1 MAFAQVR
8 GVRLHYEVFGDSG
21 PWFALTTGGRR
32 GYDEFAPLARK
43 IAAEGFRVLLHDRR
57 NTGASDLVIEGSDGE
72 EEIWADDL
80 VALLQQLGATPAFIG
95 GASAGARLSV
105 LVYMRHPEVVR
116 ALLLMRV
123 TSGEFAAGRL
133 PEQYYGQF
141 IKAAREG
148 GMAAVCAHEQ
158 YQERIAANPQTRE
171 RLMSMDPARYIE
183 VMTHWLAKFTSGPHS
198 PMMGVEASVLRG
210 IKVPTL
216 VIPGNDKTHNSAGGK
231 QIHAT
236 IPGAQLH
243 LLPIPDLDV
252 PLVAFT
258 DWAPL
263 EPEIA
268 QACAR
273 FMKSH

>member
-148 GMAAVCAHEQ
+148 GMAAVCAHEH
-158 YQERIAANPQTRE
+158 TRA
-171 RLMSMDPARYIE
+171 PPHAR
-183 VMTHWLAKFTSGPHS
+183 THEG
-198 PMMGVEASVLRG
+198 R
-210 IKVPTL
+210 
-216 VIPGNDKTHNSAGGK
+216 
-231 QIHAT
+231 
-236 IPGAQLH
+236 
-243 LLPIPDLDV
+243 
-252 PLVAFT
+252 
-258 DWAPL
+258 
-263 EPEIA
+263 
-268 QACAR
+268 
-273 FMKSH
+273 

>member
-1 MAFAQVR
+1 MAFASVR
-8 GVRLHYEVFGDSG
+8 GVRIHYEVFGDKG
-21 PWFALTTGGRR
+21 PMFALTTGGRR
-32 GYDEFAPLARK
+32 GYDEFVPLAKK
-43 IAAEGFRVLLHDRR
+43 IAQEGFRVLLHDRR
-57 NTGASDLVIEGSDGE
+57 NTGASDLVIAGDDGE

-80 VALLQQLGATPAFIG
+80 VALIRQLGETKAVIG

-105 LVYMRHPEVVR
+105 LVYMRHPEIVR
-116 ALLLMRV
+116 GLILMRV
-123 TSGEFAAGRL
+123 TSGGFAAGRL

-148 GMAAVCAHEQ
+148 GMAAVCANEQ

-171 RLMSMDPARYIE
+171 RLMAMDPAEYIR
-183 VMTHWLAKFTSGPHS
+183 VMTHWLGVFTRGPHS
-198 PMMGVEASVLRG
+198 PMMGVQESVLRG

-231 QIHAT
+231 VVQSL
-236 IPGAQLH
+236 IPGSQLH
-243 LLPIPDLDV
+243 LLPLEDLDV

-268 QACAR
+268 AACGR
-273 FMKSH
+273 FMKGL